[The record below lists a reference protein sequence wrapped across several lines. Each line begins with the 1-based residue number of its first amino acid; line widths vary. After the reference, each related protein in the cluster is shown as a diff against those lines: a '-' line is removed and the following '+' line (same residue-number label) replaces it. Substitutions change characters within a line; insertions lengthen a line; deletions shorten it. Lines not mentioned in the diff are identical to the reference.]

1 MRADKVL
8 VVLYDTLGIDK
19 MRRICTHLK
28 FAKLLA
34 PQYLCGSRRYR
45 MAQKQAR
52 MNGPHESACAWT
64 DVPRMCHSFPASLL
78 RTSWV

>member
-34 PQYLCGSRRYR
+34 PQYL
-45 MAQKQAR
+45 
-52 MNGPHESACAWT
+52 
-64 DVPRMCHSFPASLL
+64 
-78 RTSWV
+78 